1 MNSDFMRSGGHIDI
15 APLSLSYLKVAVDG
29 VPSLYSTFFG
39 QIGVGSAQIFKD
51 FFEPPKATIDTVPD
65 RGNITALNSGNLR
78 IVHVEKEP
86 RVNTPPLLGCEFIH
100 SFIQT
105 PIDFFLLP
113 NVGGRHN
120 EEHRFTLNVF
130 AIIQREVGFVPI
142 GTDPI
147 GFIFQFEAP
156 QRFGDF
162 VRDGN
167 EAVGSIGIRVVFP
180 EIDHSHMISSNFD
193 LLFRV
198 RQIEI
203 KGGER
208 HPGLNGE
215 AKVSA
220 INKNAHI
227 DLSEDMRTHRNILFS
242 PEGGGAN
249 AKESGEAKNTANH
262 PGLAA

>member
-1 MNSDFMRSGGHIDI
+1 M
-15 APLSLSYLKVAVDG
+15 
-29 VPSLYSTFFG
+29 
-39 QIGVGSAQIFKD
+39 GSAQIFKD
-51 FFEPPKATIDTVPD
+51 FFEPPKATIDAVPH

-86 RVNTPPLLGCEFIH
+86 RINTPPLLRCELVH

-105 PIDFFLLP
+105 SIDLFLLP
-113 NVGGRHN
+113 DVGGRHN
-120 EEHRFTLNVF
+120 EEHSFTLNVF

-147 GFIFQFEAP
+147 GFIFQLETP
-156 QRFGDF
+156 QRFGNF
-162 VRDGN
+162 VRDSN
-167 EAVGSIGIRVVFP
+167 ESVGSIGIRVVFP
-180 EIDHSHMISSNFD
+180 EIDHSHLISSNFD

-208 HPGLNGE
+208 HPGLNDKD
-215 AKVSA
+215 KVPA

-242 PEGGGAN
+242 PGGGGTN
-249 AKESGEAKNTANH
+249 AKELGKAKNAANH
-262 PGLAA
+262 PGLTA